1 MLSLLLSSISEKRGR
16 HRFLAEDDALQG
28 TVKADA
34 FANAN
39 AAANKVVDACRVIC
53 AK

>member
-16 HRFLAEDDALQG
+16 HRFLAEDDG

-39 AAANKVVDACRVIC
+39 AAANKVVGNACRLIC